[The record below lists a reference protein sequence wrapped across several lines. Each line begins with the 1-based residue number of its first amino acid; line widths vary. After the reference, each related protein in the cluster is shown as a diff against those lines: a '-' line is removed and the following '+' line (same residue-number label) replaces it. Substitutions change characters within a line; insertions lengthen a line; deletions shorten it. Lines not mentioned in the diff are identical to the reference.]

1 MGESADGGDA
11 LDSECIRN
19 RMDEWLD
26 DILQDELDDKKY
38 KLSQLEGGD
47 EYSFACCS
55 CRKLT
60 IIFHLL

>member
-26 DILQDELDDKKY
+26 DILQDELDDKK
-38 KLSQLEGGD
+38 
-47 EYSFACCS
+47 
-55 CRKLT
+55 
-60 IIFHLL
+60 